1 MNKLYTF
8 PGGIHPSC
16 RKESSSS
23 VAISAVPLP
32 PEIIIPLSQHIG
44 APGEPVVKKGDM
56 VKRGTL
62 IGKSDK
68 FISAPVFSS
77 VSGKVK
83 SIENTPHPVIGRGL
97 SVIIEN
103 DGEDTCEPAL
113 SDKKVENLS
122 SEEILG
128 LIKQA
133 GIVGMG
139 GAGFPTHVK
148 LSPPKGKP
156 IDTFI
161 ANGVECEP
169 YLTCDHRL
177 MLEKGKE
184 ILKGIQLVTRLLS
197 PSRCI
202 IAIEANKPDAVQKMR
217 GLVIREKETEVV
229 VLKVKYPQGGEKQLI
244 KAILNR
250 EVPSGGLPLD
260 VGVVVHNV
268 GTLQAIY
275 EAVYLGKPLY
285 ERVVTVTGEVKK
297 PGNYLV
303 RIGTTFRHLLQ
314 YCEAEEESIAKL
326 ISGGPMMGLAQA
338 SLDTPVTKGTTGL
351 VVQGK
356 EDLETAEEQLCMRCG
371 RCIDACPVFLLPT
384 QIVKVVKAERGERL
398 EGLNIKDCIECGCC
412 GYVCPSKIP
421 LVQYIKLGKNKINP

>member
-1 MNKLYTF
+1 
-8 PGGIHPSC
+8 
-16 RKESSSS
+16 